1 MRENGEI
8 STSSASA
15 ARSFGQIAS
24 AIIHDFQDFFIAE
37 AKLAAA
43 ELKDKKY
50 ARAGGMLAVAGLFGF
65 FAFACLT
72 TTFIVALAIVLP
84 LWLSALI
91 IAVLFGFIAGGA
103 FLLGRMALER
113 IDPLPRRALQLFR
126 EMMERIAS
134 RSQ

>member
-43 ELKDKKY
+43 ELKDKVRKY

-126 EMMERIAS
+126 EMMERD
-134 RSQ
+134 RK